1 MREFSNREKLRPP
14 MVRGFGRAAALC
26 AMVWLA
32 AAVAHGQNALGDN
45 WDPVVGPPAGAKYV
59 GEKVC
64 ATCHVQ
70 EAESYRKTPMAQ
82 AGWLPADTAILHKH
96 PRLTRQSGPYH
107 YLISTQGGKS
117 IYSVTD
123 GKGTISEPI
132 LWAFGM
138 PRGGQT
144 YMLWRDGAYYQSRV
158 SYFTDVNGLGITL
171 GIPLTPPRTLE
182 EAFGDRQG
190 ESVARLCI
198 SCHTTGADV
207 GGVFRPKNSVPGVS
221 CEACHGP
228 GAQHVAAIQQ
238 GNPAAGLAE
247 IFNPAKLAPYELD
260 DFCGSCHRTWSQ
272 VVEMQ
277 VMDVRN
283 VRFQPYRLELSA
295 CWSAKDPRISCLA
308 CHDPHQ
314 TAVGSASFYD
324 SKCLECH
331 QEKGMSKLASHPG
344 PACPVSTHDCI
355 TCHMPRYELPGGHIK
370 FFDHNIRVV
379 RPGAPYPG

>member
-1 MREFSNREKLRPP
+1 MNRGEFRPP
-14 MVRGFGRAAALC
+14 SVRRLGRAAALC
-26 AMVWLA
+26 AMVLFA
-32 AAVAHGQNALGDN
+32 AAVARGQNPPGESWN
-45 WDPVVGPPAGAKYV
+45 PVVGPPAGAKYA

-64 ATCHVQ
+64 AACHIQ
-70 EAESYRKTPMAQ
+70 ESDSYMKTPMAQ
-82 AGWLPADTAILHKH
+82 AAALPADASILHKYS
-96 PRLTRQSGPYH
+96 RLTFQSGPYH
-107 YLISTQGGKS
+107 YLISTQDGKS

-123 GKGTISEPI
+123 GKKTISEPI

-138 PRGGQT
+138 PLSGQT
-144 YMLWRDGAYYQSRV
+144 YMLWHDGAYYQSRV

-182 EAFGDRQG
+182 EAFGDRQD
-190 ESVARLCI
+190 ESIGRLCI

-207 GGVFRPKNSVPGVS
+207 GGVFQPRNSVPGVS

-238 GNPAAGLAE
+238 RKPAAASAAIL
-247 IFNPAKLAPYELD
+247 NPAKLPPYELD

-272 VVEMQ
+272 VVQMQ

-283 VRFQPYRLELSA
+283 VRFQPYRLQISA
-295 CWSAKDPRISCLA
+295 CWSPSDSRISCLA

-314 TAVGSASFYD
+314 TVVRSTAVYD
-324 SKCLECH
+324 SKCLACH
-331 QEKGMSKLASHPG
+331 QEKGGPKLAGHPG
-344 PACPVSTHDCI
+344 PACPVSAHDCV

-379 RPGAPYPG
+379 RAGAPYPP